1 MCFVR
6 VEERE
11 NYRRKEASFLSRY
24 EVSRYT
30 PPDYFADQYLEA
42 RNLKY
47 YKQKRTCHYTSH
59 YTCHYTISAHPSHM
73 KISTEKPASGEWFW
87 P

>member
-1 MCFVR
+1 M
-6 VEERE
+6 EERE

-24 EVSRYT
+24 EVSRSM
-30 PPDYFADQYLEA
+30 PPDYFADQYMGVK
-42 RNLKY
+42 NLKY
-47 YKQKRTCHYTSH
+47 YKQKRTCH

-73 KISTEKPASGEWFW
+73 KISTEKPASVEWFW

>member
-6 VEERE
+6 AEKRE
-11 NYRRKEASFLSRY
+11 NYMRKEASFLSRY
-24 EVSRYT
+24 EVSRSM
-30 PPDYFADQYLEA
+30 PPDYFADQYLGA

-59 YTCHYTISAHPSHM
+59 YTCHYTFQCTPH
-73 KISTEKPASGEWFW
+73 T
-87 P
+87 